1 MARVFIKRGA
11 VRVFRDNVQAKSTA
25 TIDRL
30 NLELGILADIASMQG
45 KATQTKREL
54 IARANAHFIH

>member
-1 MARVFIKRGA
+1 MASVFIKRGA
-11 VRVFRDNVQAKSTA
+11 KRELSHEVNRQSTEL
-25 TIDRL
+25 INELNYEL
-30 NLELGILADIASMQG
+30 NLLADIASMQG